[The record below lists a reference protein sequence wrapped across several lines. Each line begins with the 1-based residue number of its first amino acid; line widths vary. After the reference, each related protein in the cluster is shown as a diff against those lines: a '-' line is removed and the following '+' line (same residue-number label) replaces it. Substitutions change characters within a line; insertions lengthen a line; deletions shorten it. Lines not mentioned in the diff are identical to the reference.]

1 MQRPTTPRGRAPISL
16 TAALDRA
23 LAWRQGERSVT
34 VVACRLALDWR
45 TSPGGGTFA
54 IALPVLVIERR
65 NGVERRHPVP
75 HTLFTMVMATLGV
88 AAAPLLWSA
97 RRSHARK

>member
-1 MQRPTTPRGRAPISL
+1 MQRPAPPRGRAPISL

-34 VVACRLALDWR
+34 VVAGRVALDWR
-45 TSPGGGTFA
+45 TSHAGGTCA
-54 IALPVLVIERR
+54 IALPLLVIERR
-65 NGVERRHPVP
+65 NGVERRHPLP
-75 HTLFTMVMATLGV
+75 HALLTAVIATLGV
-88 AAAPLLWSA
+88 VAAPLLWSA